1 MAIPA
6 PTPARLRSTT
16 AADPGKSPLRILLV
30 LESAGGG
37 AGRHVLDL
45 AAGLQR
51 LGHEVHLAWSPV
63 RAEPGFR
70 ADLAAADGIIGHPIK
85 MARAPSMNDI
95 AAIGA
100 LRRLLAAHR
109 FDVVHGHSSKAGAL
123 VRMACAGRRVPTLYT
138 PHAFITLDP
147 ALGRMA
153 RLFYGTAERMLSR
166 FSDRVI
172 CVSAEERAHA
182 LALGIAEHRLAVIP
196 NGLAPLRP
204 ADRRAARSALGL
216 GEATVCVG
224 FVGRLSPQKSVARLV
239 AAFARA
245 CPAGSRGRLMIVG
258 EGPERAELE
267 RLADAVGARDRVKF
281 AGQGDGPT
289 LMAGFDLFVL
299 PSLYEAFPYVL
310 LEAAARGLPIVAT
323 EVGGVSAVVRAD
335 ENGFIVPQLDSPEE
349 MAAALAMPIEIL
361 VRDRSRREQMGRRS
375 ASIAAG
381 LGVDVMVER
390 TLALYRELLAQ

>member
-1 MAIPA
+1 MPGLPPRVEYPA
-6 PTPARLRSTT
+6 TKTGR
-16 AADPGKSPLRILLV
+16 LRILLV

-45 AAGLQR
+45 AAGLHR

-63 RAEPGFR
+63 RAEPTFR
-70 ADLAAADGIIGHPIK
+70 AGLAAATGIIHHPIN
-85 MARAPSMNDI
+85 MARTPDMSDVR
-95 AAIGA
+95 AIGR

-123 VRMACAGRRVPTLYT
+123 VRIACAGCRVPTLYT
-138 PHAFITLDP
+138 PHAFVTLDP
-147 ALGRMA
+147 ELGRVA
-153 RLFYGTAERMLSR
+153 RLSYGAAERILSWLT
-166 FSDRVI
+166 DRVI

-182 LALGIAEHRLAVIP
+182 LTLGIAEHRLAVIP

-216 GEATVCVG
+216 SEAAVCVG
-224 FVGRLSPQKSVARLV
+224 FVGRLSPQKAVARLV

-245 CPAGSRGRLMIVG
+245 CPAGSPGRLVIVG
-258 EGPERAELE
+258 EGPDRAALE
-267 RLADAVGARDRVKF
+267 RLADAAGARDRVTF
-281 AGQGDGPT
+281 AGHGDGST
-289 LMAGFDLFVL
+289 LMAGFDFFVL

-323 EVGGVSAVVRAD
+323 EVGGVSAVVRAN
-335 ENGFIVPQLDSPEE
+335 ENGFIVPQLDSTEE
-349 MAAALAMPIEIL
+349 MAAALATPIDVL
-361 VRDRSRREQMGRRS
+361 VRDHLRREQMGRRS

-381 LGVDVMVER
+381 LGMDAMVER
-390 TLALYRELLAQ
+390 TLALYRGLLAQ